1 MRKKLLLLTVF
12 CIVILFSTAQNVGI
26 GTSAPV
32 ALLHVANNSVLFT
45 APATLPVLPALPPVS
60 GAGNR
65 TFWYAD
71 KAAFRTGG
79 AASTQWNI
87 DNIGNF
93 SFAAGFGSQASS
105 VSSFAMGN
113 FSNASGEFSTAMGNS
128 IFTKA
133 KSGAA
138 FGSYNDFT
146 DNPNPSVESPGDRIF
161 QIGNGT
167 DFSDRRNALTI
178 LRNGNT
184 GLGNLT
190 PDAPLSFS
198 NTTGSKISFFSSG
211 VTTQYGIGV
220 QGSLLQVYADIDAS
234 DIAFGY
240 GGSSSFTESMRIR
253 GNGNVGIGT
262 ILPANKLSV
271 EGSAD
276 FTQNIAVGK
285 SVVTDAYGLPG
296 TVRSME
302 IHNSA
307 TATTSQSI
315 LFLTTA
321 SLAGGIGGVYFAS
334 PSVTTGGGVLSGIS
348 SVYETNGNAT
358 TPSAS
363 LNFSTKG
370 GAALTTRMVIAGN
383 GNVGIGVVVPAFL
396 LDVGARMRIRST
408 SGLTAGLWLNND
420 ANNASNAFI
429 GMRTDTEVGF
439 FGQTGT
445 PDWRFYVNTTNG
457 NAVLQGT
464 LTQNSD
470 ARLKKNIVSLQNT
483 LNAIQQLHGYTY
495 HWKDNSNPDEQIG
508 LLAQELQKVYPQLV
522 KENDKGI
529 LSVNYSGMVPVLLEA
544 IKEQQGQI
552 EKQQQRIEKQ
562 QQQID
567 TLLKLHN
574 QKL

>member
-1 MRKKLLLLTVF
+1 MQKKLFLLTVF
-12 CIVILFSTAQNVGI
+12 CMVILYSTAQNVGI
-26 GTSAPV
+26 GTSTPV
-32 ALLHVANNSVLFT
+32 ALLHVANNNVLFT
-45 APATLPVLPALPPVS
+45 APATLPVLPALPPLS
-60 GAGNR
+60 GPGNR

-79 AASTQWNI
+79 AASTQWDI
-87 DNIGNF
+87 DNIGNY
-93 SFAAGFGSQASS
+93 SFAAGFGTQASS

-113 FSNASGEFSTAMGNS
+113 FANACGEFSTAMGNS
-128 IFTKA
+128 VFAKA

-146 DNPNPSVESPGDRIF
+146 DNPNPSAESPTDRIF

-167 DFSDRRNALTI
+167 DFSDRKNALTI
-178 LRNGNT
+178 LRNGNM

-190 PDAPLSFS
+190 PDAPFSFT
-198 NTTGSKISFFSSG
+198 NTTGSKISFYSSG
-211 VTTQYGIGV
+211 VTAQYGIGI
-220 QGSLLQVYADIDAS
+220 QGSLLQVYSDIDES

-240 GGSSSFTESMRIR
+240 GSSSSFTERMRIR

-276 FTQNIAVGK
+276 FTQNIAVGR
-285 SVVTDAYGLPG
+285 SVVNYAYGLPG
-296 TVRSME
+296 TVRSLE

-321 SLAGGIGGVYFAS
+321 SLAGGVGGVYFAS
-334 PSVTTGGGVLSGIS
+334 PSVTTGGGVLSCIS
-348 SVYETNGNAT
+348 STYETSGNAT
-358 TPSAS
+358 TPSAN
-363 LNFSTKG
+363 LVFSTKG

-383 GNVGIGVVVPAFL
+383 GNVGIGVAVPAFT
-396 LDVGARMRIRST
+396 LDVGARMRIRSA
-408 SGLTAGLWLNND
+408 SGFTAGLWLNND

-429 GMRTDTEVGF
+429 GMRSDTEVGF

-445 PDWRFYVNTTNG
+445 PGWRFYINTTTG
-457 NAVLQGT
+457 DGWMQGG

-470 ARLKKNIVSLQNT
+470 ARLKKNIAPLSNT
-483 LNAIQQLHGYTY
+483 LEAIQQLNGYTY
-495 HWKDNSNPDEQIG
+495 NWKDNSNPDEQIG

-552 EKQQQRIEKQ
+552 EKQQQHIEKQ

>member
-1 MRKKLLLLTVF
+1 MSV
-12 CIVILFSTAQNVGI
+12 AQNVGI
-26 GTSAPV
+26 GTNAPV

-45 APATLPVLPALPPVS
+45 APATLPFLPALPPIS
-60 GAGNR
+60 GPGNR

-87 DNIGNF
+87 DNIGNY
-93 SFAAGFGSQASS
+93 SFAAGFGNQASA

-113 FSNASGEFSTAMGNS
+113 FSNAAGEFSTAMGNS
-128 IFTKA
+128 VFAKA
-133 KSGAA
+133 KSGVS
-138 FGSYNDFT
+138 FGSYNDFS
-146 DNPNPSVESPGDRIF
+146 DNPNPSAESPTDRIF

-167 DFSDRRNALTI
+167 DFSDRRNAITI
-178 LRNGNT
+178 LRNGNM
-184 GLGNLT
+184 GIGNLI

-211 VTTQYGIGV
+211 VTAQYGIGI
-220 QGSLLQVYADIDAS
+220 QGSLLQVYSDIDES

-240 GGSSSFTESMRIR
+240 GGSSSFTERMRIK

-262 ILPANKLSV
+262 LLPVNKLSV

-285 SVVTDAYGLPG
+285 SVVNDAYGLPG

-302 IHNSA
+302 IHNNG
-307 TATTSQSI
+307 TATSSQSI

-348 SVYETNGNAT
+348 SVYETSGNAT

-363 LNFSTKG
+363 LFFSTKG

-383 GNVGIGVVVPAFL
+383 GNVGIGVAAPAFM

-420 ANNASNAFI
+420 ANTASNAFI
-429 GMRTDTEVGF
+429 GMRSDTEVGF

-445 PDWRFYVNTTNG
+445 PSWRFYVNTITG
-457 NAVLQGT
+457 DAWLQGT
-464 LTQNSD
+464 LTQSSD
-470 ARLKKNIVSLQNT
+470 ARLKKNIVPLSNT
-483 LNAIQQLHGYTY
+483 LKAVQQLNGYTY
-495 HWKDNSNPDEQIG
+495 NWKDASNPDEQIG

-544 IKEQQGQI
+544 IKEQQQQI
-552 EKQQQRIEKQ
+552 SNQNERIEKLEAL
-562 QQQID
+562 
-567 TLLKLHN
+567 TKRLLNK
-574 QKL
+574 

>member
-1 MRKKLLLLTVF
+1 MKLLCAVACCF
-12 CIVILFSTAQNVGI
+12 ISWMSVAQNVGI
-26 GTSAPV
+26 GTNAPV
-32 ALLHVANNSVLFT
+32 TLLHVANNSVLFT
-45 APATLPVLPALPPVS
+45 APATLPFLPALPPIS
-60 GAGNR
+60 GPGNR

-87 DNIGNF
+87 DNIGNY
-93 SFAAGFGSQASS
+93 SFAAGFGNQASAI
-105 VSSFAMGN
+105 SSFAMGN
-113 FSNASGEFSTAMGNS
+113 FSNAAGEFSTAMGNS
-128 IFTKA
+128 VFAKA
-133 KSGAA
+133 KSGVS
-138 FGSYNDFT
+138 FGSYNDFS
-146 DNPNPSVESPGDRIF
+146 DNPNPSAESPTDRIF

-167 DFSDRRNALTI
+167 DFSDRRNAITI
-178 LRNGNT
+178 LRNGNM
-184 GLGNLT
+184 GIGNLI

-211 VTTQYGIGV
+211 VTAQYGIGI
-220 QGSLLQVYADIDAS
+220 QGSLLQVYSDIDES

-240 GGSSSFTESMRIR
+240 GGSSSFTERMRIK

-262 ILPANKLSV
+262 LLPVNKLSV

-285 SVVTDAYGLPG
+285 SVVNDAYGLPG

-302 IHNSA
+302 IHNNG
-307 TATTSQSI
+307 TATSSQSI

-348 SVYETNGNAT
+348 SVYETSGNGT
-358 TPSAS
+358 TPSTS
-363 LNFSTKG
+363 LFFSTKG

-383 GNVGIGVVVPAFL
+383 GNVGIGVAAPAFM

-420 ANNASNAFI
+420 ANTASNAFI
-429 GMRTDTEVGF
+429 GMRSDTEVGF

-445 PDWRFYVNTTNG
+445 PSWRFYVNTITG
-457 NAVLQGT
+457 DAWLQGT
-464 LTQNSD
+464 LTQSSD
-470 ARLKKNIVSLQNT
+470 ARSKKNIVPLSNT
-483 LNAIQQLHGYTY
+483 LKAVQQLNGYTY
-495 HWKDNSNPDEQIG
+495 NWKDASNPDEQIG

-544 IKEQQGQI
+544 IKEQQQQI
-552 EKQQQRIEKQ
+552 SNQNERIEKLEAL
-562 QQQID
+562 
-567 TLLKLHN
+567 TKRLLNK
-574 QKL
+574 

>member
-1 MRKKLLLLTVF
+1 MKN
-12 CIVILFSTAQNVGI
+12 ILFLFCTFINLNLCSQNVGI
-26 GTSAPV
+26 GTSTPV
-32 ALLHVANNSVLFT
+32 ALLHVANNSVLFS
-45 APATLPVLPALPPVS
+45 APASLPVLPALPPVS
-60 GAGNR
+60 GPGIR

-93 SFAAGFGSQASS
+93 SFAAGFGNQASAI
-105 VSSFAMGN
+105 SSFAMGN
-113 FSNASGEFSTAMGNS
+113 FSTASGEFSTAIGNS
-128 IFTKA
+128 VFAKS

-146 DNPNPSVESPGDRIF
+146 DNPNPSADSPADRIF

-178 LRNGNT
+178 LRNGNI
-184 GLGNLT
+184 GVGNIT
-190 PDAPLSFS
+190 PDAPLAFS

-211 VTTQYGIGV
+211 VTAQYGIGI
-220 QGSLLQVYADIDAS
+220 QGSLLQVYSDIDES

-240 GGSSSFTESMRIR
+240 GGSSSFTERMRIR

-262 ILPANKLSV
+262 GLPANKLSV
-271 EGSAD
+271 DGSAD
-276 FTQNIAVGK
+276 FTQNIALGK
-285 SVVTDAYGLPG
+285 SAVNDAYGLAG

-302 IHNSA
+302 IHNNA

-321 SLAGGIGGVYFAS
+321 SLNGGIGGVYFAS

-348 SVYETNGNAT
+348 SVYETSGNAT

-363 LNFSTKG
+363 LFFATKG

-383 GNVGIGVVVPAFL
+383 GNVGIGVAAPAFM

-408 SGLTAGLWLNND
+408 SGFTAGLWLNNE

-429 GMRTDTEVGF
+429 GMRSDTEVGF

-445 PDWRFYVNTTNG
+445 PSWRFYVNTTTG
-457 NAVLQGT
+457 DAWMQGT

-470 ARLKKNIVSLQNT
+470 ARLKKNIAPLVNT
-483 LNAIQQLHGYTY
+483 LAAVQQLNGYTY
-495 HWKDNSNPDEQIG
+495 HWKDNTNPDEQIG

-522 KENDKGI
+522 KENEKGM

-544 IKEQQGQI
+544 IKEQQRQN
-552 EKQQQRIEKQ
+552 EKMQQE
-562 QQQID
+562 ID
-567 TLLKLHN
+567 ALKKSVSQLLKN
-574 QKL
+574 K

>member
-1 MRKKLLLLTVF
+1 MANDKKINNRLLLLCT
-12 CIVILFSTAQNVGI
+12 LTTLQLSAQNVGI
-26 GTSAPV
+26 GTATPV

-45 APATLPVLPALPPVS
+45 APASLPVLPALPPVS
-60 GAGNR
+60 GPGNR

-79 AASTQWNI
+79 AAGTQWNI
-87 DNIGNF
+87 DNIGNY
-93 SFAAGFGSQASS
+93 SFASGFGNQASAI
-105 VSSFAMGN
+105 SSFAMGN
-113 FSNASGEFSTAMGNS
+113 FSTASGEFSTAIGNS
-128 IFTKA
+128 VFSKV
-133 KSGAA
+133 KSGVA

-146 DNPNPSVESPGDRIF
+146 DNPNPSAESPTDRIF

-178 LRNGNT
+178 LRNGNI
-184 GLGNLT
+184 GVGNLT
-190 PDAPLSFS
+190 PDVPLAFS

-211 VTTQYGIGV
+211 VTAQYGIGI
-220 QGSLLQVYADIDAS
+220 QGSLLQVYSDIDES

-240 GGSSSFTESMRIR
+240 GGSSSFTERMRIR

-285 SVVTDAYGLPG
+285 SVVNDSYGLPG
-296 TVRSME
+296 TLRSIE
-302 IHNSA
+302 IHNSG
-307 TATTSQSI
+307 TATSSQAT
-315 LFLTTA
+315 LLLTTA
-321 SLAGGIGGVYFAS
+321 SLNGGIGGLYFAS

-348 SVYETNGNAT
+348 SVYETAGNASA
-358 TPSAS
+358 PSTG
-363 LNFSTKG
+363 LTFSTRG

-383 GNVGIGVVVPAFL
+383 GNVGIGVAVPAFM

-408 SGLTAGLWLNND
+408 SGFTAGLWLNND
-420 ANNASNAFI
+420 ANTVSNAFI
-429 GMRTDTEVGF
+429 GMRSDTEVGF

-445 PDWRFYVNTTNG
+445 PSWRFYVNTSTG
-457 NAVLQGT
+457 DAWMQGA

-470 ARLKKNIVSLQNT
+470 ARLKKDIVPLANSLQT
-483 LNAIQQLHGYTY
+483 IQQLNGYTY

-544 IKEQQGQI
+544 IKEQQRQLEELKKENKEI
-552 EKQQQRIEKQ
+552 L
-562 QQQID
+562 
-567 TLLKLHN
+567 TLLNSLK
-574 QKL
+574 KI

>member
-1 MRKKLLLLTVF
+1 MGVVQHVV
-12 CIVILFSTAQNVGI
+12 IVTN
-26 GTSAPV
+26 APV
-32 ALLHVANNSVLFT
+32 TLLHVANNSVLFT
-45 APATLPVLPALPPVS
+45 APATLPFLPALPPIS
-60 GAGNR
+60 GPGNR

-87 DNIGNF
+87 DNIGNY
-93 SFAAGFGSQASS
+93 SFAAGFGNQASAI
-105 VSSFAMGN
+105 SSFAMGN
-113 FSNASGEFSTAMGNS
+113 FSNAAGEFSTAMGNS
-128 IFTKA
+128 VFAKA
-133 KSGAA
+133 KSGVS
-138 FGSYNDFT
+138 FGSYNDFSE
-146 DNPNPSVESPGDRIF
+146 NPNPSAESPTDRIF

-167 DFSDRRNALTI
+167 DFSDRRNAITI
-178 LRNGNT
+178 LRNGNM
-184 GLGNLT
+184 GIGNLI

-211 VTTQYGIGV
+211 VTAQYGIGI
-220 QGSLLQVYADIDAS
+220 QGSLLQVYSDIDES

-240 GGSSSFTESMRIR
+240 GGSSSFTERMRIK

-262 ILPANKLSV
+262 LLPVNKLSV

-285 SVVTDAYGLPG
+285 SVVNDAYGLPG

-302 IHNSA
+302 IHNNG
-307 TATTSQSI
+307 TATSSQSI

-334 PSVTTGGGVLSGIS
+334 PAVTTGGGVLSGIS
-348 SVYETNGNAT
+348 SVYETSGNGT
-358 TPSAS
+358 TPSTS
-363 LNFSTKG
+363 LFFSTKG

-383 GNVGIGVVVPAFL
+383 GNVGIGVAAPAFM

-420 ANNASNAFI
+420 ANTASNAFI
-429 GMRTDTEVGF
+429 GMRSDTEVGF

-445 PDWRFYVNTTNG
+445 PSWRFYVNTITG
-457 NAVLQGT
+457 DAWLQGT
-464 LTQNSD
+464 LTQSSD
-470 ARLKKNIVSLQNT
+470 ARLKKNIVPLSNT
-483 LNAIQQLHGYTY
+483 LKAVQQLNGYTY
-495 HWKDNSNPDEQIG
+495 NWKDASNPDEQIG

-544 IKEQQGQI
+544 IKEQQQQI
-552 EKQQQRIEKQ
+552 SNQNERIEKLEAL
-562 QQQID
+562 
-567 TLLKLHN
+567 TKRLLNK
-574 QKL
+574 